1 MKGRDAMDFDALLGN
16 DALKQ
21 RLSVALSRGQLSH
34 CYLLSGPAGSGK
46 HTLARLLAAAM
57 QCTSVRRPCGQ
68 CAQCRKA
75 LAGTHPDVITVDD
88 PEKKI
93 IPVKLV
99 RDACADLYIRP
110 NEGAKKI
117 YVFPRAQDLN
127 AQGQNALL
135 KCIEEPP
142 RYGVFLL
149 LTEHAEQLL
158 PTIISRCVELRLSP
172 LRDELLCRELSA
184 RFPDASPDAIRS
196 AILRS
201 GGYLGQAI
209 GLLTE
214 GCELLPQTK
223 AFAEAYCTGR
233 AGAILRVLAP
243 MERLKREQLRPILLQ
258 WTELLSSAA
267 ASRSGLP
274 ATGPECQNIARC
286 RTDAQLLHAVDAVQ
300 HAICLTDANVG
311 AAHICGMLCVKLS
324 DP

>member
-1 MKGRDAMDFDALLGN
+1 MDFDALLGN

-21 RLSVALSRGQLSH
+21 RLSVSLSRGQLSH

-46 HTLARLLAAAM
+46 HTLAKLLAAAM

-75 LAGTHPDVITVDD
+75 LGGMHPDVVTVDD
-88 PEKKI
+88 PERKV

-142 RYGVFLL
+142 AYGVFLL

-158 PTIISRCVELRLSP
+158 PTIRSRCVELRLTP
-172 LRDELLCRELSA
+172 LRDELLRKELSA
-184 RFPDASPDAIRS
+184 RFPEASADALCS
-196 AILRS
+196 AMLRS

-209 GLLTE
+209 DLLKE
-214 GCELLPQTK
+214 GGDLLPQTR
-223 AFAEAYCTGR
+223 AFAEAYCEAS
-233 AGAILRVLAP
+233 AGALLRVLAP

-274 ATGPECQNIARC
+274 AIGPECKKIAQS
-286 RTDAQLLHAVDAVQ
+286 RTDAQLLRAVEAVQ
-300 HAICLTDANVG
+300 YAISLTDANVG
-311 AAHICGMLCVKLS
+311 TAHVCGMLCVKLS
-324 DP
+324 ES